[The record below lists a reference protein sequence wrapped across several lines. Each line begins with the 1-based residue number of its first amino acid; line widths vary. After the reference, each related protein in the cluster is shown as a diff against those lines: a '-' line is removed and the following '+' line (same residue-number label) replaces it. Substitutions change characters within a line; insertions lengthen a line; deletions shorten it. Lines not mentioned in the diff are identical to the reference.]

1 MSSREGAMKA
11 DPAVADFVLS
21 LDDFTDRS
29 LRTRIAGIALS
40 RGNLDAADDKPLPLI
55 RIEGAR
61 GQAHA
66 LMAIR
71 SRVRLRV
78 TGSVGDYSL
87 SHGSRCEIR
96 VDGSGGHGIAECLEG
111 GAIGILGDV
120 GHGVG
125 VGMRSGTL
133 AVYGHAGDRVGAAM
147 MAGELF
153 VRGNVGADCGVGMR
167 GGTMVVGGDAGPR
180 LGEPRG
186 TGMIFL
192 RGRAES
198 LAEGMVEVPLRKR
211 DELRLGVLLIN
222 AEIRGLAKDFRRV
235 ISETAWRQEES
246 KVTGEMRPNWR

>member
-1 MSSREGAMKA
+1 MKGDA
-11 DPAVADFVLS
+11 AVADFVLS
-21 LDDFTDRS
+21 LDEFSDRA
-29 LRTRIAGIALS
+29 LRTRIAGIALATGQLES
-40 RGNLDAADDKPLPLI
+40 SEETPPPLI

-78 TGSVGDYSL
+78 AGSLGDYSL
-87 SHGSRCEIR
+87 SHCSRCEIR
-96 VDGSGGHGIAECLEG
+96 VDGNGGHGIAECLEG
-111 GAIGILGDV
+111 GAIGIHGDV

-125 VGMRSGTL
+125 VGMRYGTV
-133 AVYGHAGDRVGAAM
+133 AIYGQAGDRVGAAM
-147 MAGELF
+147 LAGELF
-153 VRGNVGADCGVGMR
+153 VRGNVGADAGVGMR

-180 LGEPRG
+180 LGECHG

-222 AEIRGLAKDFRRV
+222 AEIRGTAKEFRRV
-235 ISETAWRQEES
+235 ISEAALRQEES
-246 KVTGEMRPNWR
+246 KHTGEMRPSWR